1 MKARH
6 SKKIPKREHV
16 FSLAAERP
24 VEKSKRFKEKF
35 TEWFRDFLENSE

>member
-1 MKARH
+1 MKTRH
-6 SKKIPKREHV
+6 SKTIAAREND

-24 VEKSKRFKEKF
+24 VENPKKFKEKF